1 MQNLNQ
7 YLGRSS
13 INGAAPLTEPVNWGR
28 DMRKAII
35 SLILL
40 MTPLAPAPALAADA
54 SALKDGAPDQY
65 IVVPGDT
72 LWGISGRFLKDP
84 WKWPDVWRMNQEQ
97 LRNPHRI
104 YPGDVIVLD
113 RSGAEIQ
120 LRLLKADDP
129 AAVAAAAAAAAPAA
143 APLRDTVKLSPRPRA
158 QPLAD
163 KAIPAIP
170 PSVIEPFLSR
180 PLVVGQ
186 DELDS
191 APVVLANQENR
202 VAIGAGNVAYAQ
214 GLGYDKGDVW
224 QVFRRGDALVDPETD
239 EVLGYQATYL
249 GEARVIRRGD
259 PATIEITKS
268 AQEIYVGDRLL
279 PAAKEVP
286 TFSYVPRAPWRPVR
300 GRIMSTYASLGE
312 TGPLGIVAL
321 SKGSKD
327 GLEVGH
333 VLAIYR
339 NQSTLSFGSRMA
351 PLYGAQGLTGNDSP
365 RAYYTEEITPRDAPL
380 YQRGRRITEA
390 DAAKLPDE
398 RFGLV
403 MVFRTFDRA
412 AFGLVMQASRP
423 VAVNDLVT
431 NP

>member
-1 MQNLNQ
+1 
-7 YLGRSS
+7 
-13 INGAAPLTEPVNWGR
+13 
-28 DMRKAII
+28 MRKAII

-40 MTPLAPAPALAADA
+40 MTPLAPALAADA
-54 SALKDGAPDQY
+54 SALQEGAPDQY

-84 WKWPDVWRMNQEQ
+84 WKWPELWRMNQEQ

-113 RSGAEIQ
+113 RSGAELQ
-120 LRLLKADDP
+120 LRLLRSGEP
-129 AAVAAAAAAAAPAA
+129 AAVAAATAAPAA
-143 APLRDTVKLSPRPRA
+143 AGAPPVAARDTVKLSPRVRA
-158 QPLAD
+158 EPLAD

-191 APVVLANQENR
+191 APIVLANQENR
-202 VAIGAGNVAYAQ
+202 VAIGAGNVAYAE
-214 GLGYDKGDVW
+214 GLGYDKGDLW
-224 QVFRRGDALVDPETD
+224 QVFRRGDALIDPETN
-239 EVLGYQATYL
+239 EILGYQATYL

-268 AQEIYVGDRLL
+268 AQEIYAGDRLL
-279 PAAKEVP
+279 PAAKENP
-286 TFSYVPRAPWRPVR
+286 TFSYVPRAPWKPVR

-333 VLAIYR
+333 VLAIHR
-339 NQSTLSFGSRMA
+339 SQSTLSYGARMA
-351 PLYGAQGLTGNDSP
+351 PLYGAQGLTVDDSP
-365 RAYYTEEITPRDAPL
+365 RSYYREEITPRDAPL
-380 YQRGRRITEA
+380 YERGRRITVEE
-390 DAAKLPDE
+390 AAKLPDE

>member
-1 MQNLNQ
+1 
-7 YLGRSS
+7 
-13 INGAAPLTEPVNWGR
+13 
-28 DMRKAII
+28 MRKAII

-40 MTPLAPAPALAADA
+40 MTPLAPALAADV
-54 SALKDGAPDQY
+54 SALQEGAPDQY

-84 WKWPDVWRMNQEQ
+84 WKWPELWRMNQEQ

-113 RSGAEIQ
+113 RSGAELQ
-120 LRLLKADDP
+120 LRLLRSGEP
-129 AAVAAAAAAAAPAA
+129 AAVAAAAAAPAA
-143 APLRDTVKLSPRPRA
+143 AGAPPVAARDTVKLSPRVRA
-158 QPLAD
+158 VPLAD

-191 APVVLANQENR
+191 APFVLANQENR
-202 VAIGAGNVAYAQ
+202 VAIGAGNVAYAD
-214 GLGYDKGDVW
+214 GLGYDKGDLW
-224 QVFRRGDALVDPETD
+224 QVFRRGDALIDPETN
-239 EVLGYQATYL
+239 EILGYQATYL

-268 AQEIYVGDRLL
+268 AQEIYAGDRLL
-279 PAAKEVP
+279 PAAKENP
-286 TFSYVPRAPWRPVR
+286 TFSYVPRAPWKPVR

-333 VLAIYR
+333 VLAIHR
-339 NQSTLSFGSRMA
+339 SQSTLRYGTRMA
-351 PLYGAQGLTGNDSP
+351 PLYGEQGLTADDSP
-365 RAYYTEEITPRDAPL
+365 RSYYSEEITPRDAPL
-380 YQRGRRITEA
+380 YQRGRRITEEE
-390 DAAKLPDE
+390 AAKLPDE

>member
-1 MQNLNQ
+1 
-7 YLGRSS
+7 
-13 INGAAPLTEPVNWGR
+13 
-28 DMRKAII
+28 MRKAII

-40 MTPLAPAPALAADA
+40 MTPLAPTPAQAADA
-54 SALKDGAPDQY
+54 SALQEGAPDQY

-72 LWGISGRFLKDP
+72 LWGISGRFLKDV
-84 WKWPDVWRMNQEQ
+84 WKWPEVWRMNQEQ

-104 YPGDVIVLD
+104 FPGDVIVLD
-113 RSGAEIQ
+113 RSGADVQ
-120 LRLLKADDP
+120 LRLLRADDP
-129 AAVAAAAAAAAPAA
+129 AAAAAAAAAAPG
-143 APLRDTVKLSPRPRA
+143 APPAPSLDTIKLSPRLRA
-158 QPLAD
+158 EPLAD

-186 DELDS
+186 DELAS

-202 VAIGAGNVAYAQ
+202 VAIGAGNIAYVE
-214 GLGYDKGDVW
+214 GLDHGKGLSW
-224 QVFRRGDALVDPETD
+224 QLFRRGDPLIDPETD
-239 EVLGYQATYL
+239 ETLGYQAIYL
-249 GEARVIRRGD
+249 GDARVIRRGE
-259 PATIEITKS
+259 PATIEVTRS
-268 AQEIYVGDRLL
+268 AREIYAGDRLL

-300 GRIMSTYASLGE
+300 GRIMSTYESLGE
-312 TGPLGIVAL
+312 TGPTGIVAL
-321 SKGSKD
+321 SRGSKD

-339 NQSTLSFGSRMA
+339 SQSTLSFGSRMA
-351 PLYGAQGLTGNDSP
+351 PLYGVQGLSMDDSP
-365 RAYYTEEITPRDAPL
+365 RAYYSEDIPPRDAPL
-380 YQRGRRITEA
+380 YQRGRRITAE
-390 DAAKLPDE
+390 DAARLPDE

-423 VAVNDLVT
+423 VAVNDVVT

>member
-1 MQNLNQ
+1 
-7 YLGRSS
+7 
-13 INGAAPLTEPVNWGR
+13 
-28 DMRKAII
+28 MRNAII

-40 MTPLAPAPALAADA
+40 MTPLAPALAADA
-54 SALKDGAPDQY
+54 SALQEGAPDQY

-84 WKWPDVWRMNQEQ
+84 WKWPEVWRMNQEQ

-113 RSGAEIQ
+113 RSGAELQ
-120 LRLLKADDP
+120 LRLLRGDDP
-129 AAVAAAAAAAAPAA
+129 AAAAAAAAAA
-143 APLRDTVKLSPRPRA
+143 AGAAPAPARDTVKLSPKVRA
-158 QPLAD
+158 EPLAD
-163 KAIPAIP
+163 KAIPAISP
-170 PSVIEPFLSR
+170 TAIEPFLSR

-191 APVVLANQENR
+191 APFVLANQENR
-202 VAIGAGNVAYAQ
+202 VAVGAGNIAYAQ
-214 GLGYDKGDVW
+214 GLGSDKGDVW
-224 QVFRRGDALVDPETD
+224 QVFRRGDALIDPDTD
-239 EVLGYQATYL
+239 EILGYQATYL

-268 AQEIYVGDRLL
+268 AQEIYAGDRLL
-279 PAAKEVP
+279 PAAKERP
-286 TFSYVPRAPWRPVR
+286 NFSYVPRAPWKPVR

-339 NQSTLSFGSRMA
+339 SQSTLSYGSRMA
-351 PLYGAQGLTGNDSP
+351 PLYGREGLSVSDSP
-365 RAYYTEEITPRDAPL
+365 RAYYSEEITPRDAPL
-380 YQRGRRITEA
+380 YERGRRITVEE
-390 DAAKLPDE
+390 AAKLPDE

>member
-1 MQNLNQ
+1 
-7 YLGRSS
+7 
-13 INGAAPLTEPVNWGR
+13 
-28 DMRKAII
+28 
-35 SLILL
+35 
-40 MTPLAPAPALAADA
+40 MTPLAPAPALGADA
-54 SALKDGAPDQY
+54 SALQEGAPDQY

-72 LWGISGRFLKDP
+72 LWGISGRFLKDT
-84 WKWPDVWRMNQEQ
+84 WRWPELWRMNQEQ

-113 RSGAEIQ
+113 RSGAEVQ

-129 AAVAAAAAAAAPAA
+129 AAVAAAAAAAP
-143 APLRDTVKLSPRPRA
+143 PRDTVKLSPRVRA
-158 QPLAD
+158 EPLAD

-170 PSVIEPFLSR
+170 PSAIEPFLSR
-180 PLVVGQ
+180 PLVVGK

-191 APVVLANQENR
+191 APFVLATQENR
-202 VAIGAGNVAYAQ
+202 LAIGAGSVAYAE
-214 GLGYDKGDVW
+214 GLGSDKGDVW
-224 QVFRRGDALVDPETD
+224 QVFRRGDALIDPETD
-239 EVLGYQATYL
+239 EILGYQATYL
-249 GEARVIRRGD
+249 GDARVIRRGD
-259 PATIEITKS
+259 PATIEITQS
-268 AQEIYVGDRLL
+268 AQEIYAGDRLL
-279 PAAKEVP
+279 PAAKEMP
-286 TFSYVPRAPWRPVR
+286 TFSYVPRAPWKPVR

-339 NQSTLSFGSRMA
+339 SQTTLRYGTRMA
-351 PLYGAQGLTGNDSP
+351 PLYGREGLSGSDSP
-365 RAYYTEEITPRDAPL
+365 RAYYSEEITPRDAPL
-380 YQRGRRITEA
+380 YERGRRITAE

-423 VAVNDLVT
+423 VAVNDVVT